1 MRGAVLGLLKA
12 EFSFVAMKAGCMRA
26 FETFPP
32 PPPPV
37 LIGHAAS
44 LTPY

>member
-32 PPPPV
+32 PPPP
-37 LIGHAAS
+37 
-44 LTPY
+44 Y